1 VAGPVTEA
9 GSGRPL
15 GGQGQP
21 AAPGAGMM
29 NDGGRGMPT
38 PNDAG
43 VGGAP
48 PSIVQPLSV
57 PGNAGGGAMTPN
69 PNLDDIPLPPE

>member
-1 VAGPVTEA
+1 V
-9 GSGRPL
+9 
-15 GGQGQP
+15 
-21 AAPGAGMM
+21 M

-43 VGGAP
+43 IGGAP
-48 PSIVQPLSV
+48 PSIVQPLTV

-69 PNLDDIPLPPE
+69 PNLDDIPLPPP